1 MRPGVGDR
9 CGMQTPHPAIAA
21 TVPTLILTPR
31 HTGDSQLLWRAAI
44 RLGWH
49 VERLQTWRIAE
60 HLWSTPQPVLYV
72 EALFGP
78 TLAEELGVRL
88 LEPADDWLVRLPP
101 EYRLRDIRLTT
112 LEEARASTAAAF
124 VKPPGDKSFPA
135 RVYTGAELP
144 DHLAGD
150 MPVLVSEVVE
160 WESEF
165 RCFVLDRELRAFSI
179 YARHGEL
186 QEENDFACTDDEAA
200 ELTAFVTRL
209 LEDERVE
216 LPRAVVID
224 AGVVA
229 GRGWACVE
237 LNGAWGA
244 GIYGCDPAE
253 ALQVIRH
260 ATLLPHADV

>member
-1 MRPGVGDR
+1 MD
-9 CGMQTPHPAIAA
+9 PHLPNDNG
-21 TVPTLILTPR
+21 VPTLILTPR
-31 HTGDSQLLWRAAI
+31 HTGDSQLLWRAAV

-60 HLWSTPQPVLYV
+60 NLRSAPEPVLYV

-78 TLAEELGVRL
+78 TLAEEMGVGL
-88 LEPADDWLVRLPP
+88 LEPPDDWLVRLPP

-112 LEEARASTAAAF
+112 LGEARTSVTAAF

-144 DHLAGD
+144 DHLAD
-150 MPVLVSEVVE
+150 DVPVLVSEVVE
-160 WESEF
+160 WETEF

-186 QEENDFACTDDEAA
+186 QEENDFACTDAEAA
-200 ELTAFVTRL
+200 GLTDFVTRL

-224 AGVVA
+224 AGVIA

-244 GIYGCDPAE
+244 GIYGCDPAA

-260 ATLLPHADV
+260 ATLHPDA